1 MKRHGWV
8 LWAMLLG
15 GALAGCSRN
24 QAPAQTVA
32 SVPAE
37 VQPDAME
44 ELKKMDAELRAQLDN
59 VLQPVK
65 EVDALISEVGTM
77 PARLRIDPTEL
88 HAVLVA
94 KFSGTGVNLTGE
106 LADRQKVKIQID
118 VLLARVD
125 GVVWGLKAMPS
136 RAAALAQTCGAAV
149 AKLPVLANKAN
160 AQAQATLKDP
170 LAKSEDKARAKAD
183 MASLGKVQSDVQATI
198 EQVQSTANSLSSLA
212 NEALAKLTTN
222 FAS

>member
-15 GALAGCSRN
+15 GALAGCTKN
-24 QAPAQTVA
+24 EPPARTVA
-32 SVPAE
+32 AVPAE
-37 VQPDAME
+37 VQTDAME
-44 ELKKMDAELRAQLDN
+44 ELKKMDGELRAQLDD

-77 PARLRIDPTEL
+77 PTRLRIDPTEL

-94 KFSGTGVNLTGE
+94 KFRGTGVNLTGE

-136 RAAALAQTCGAAV
+136 RAAALAERCGAAV
-149 AKLPVLANKAN
+149 AKLPVLANQAN
-160 AQAQATLKDP
+160 VQAQATLKNP

-183 MASLGKVQSDVQATI
+183 MASIGKVQSDIQATI
-198 EQVQSTANSLSSLA
+198 EHVQSTANSLPSLA
-212 NEALAKLTTN
+212 NEALEKLTSN